1 MIDIKKY
8 LYVKDPLDKLPKGA
22 LLINYLIIGAVLLFF
37 TIRGFNALDY
47 TLRWDSVW
55 RYRSSLFR
63 GFYVTIIMSIIS
75 LVISIILG
83 VFFGIA
89 RGSRFLPLR
98 ALSRVYIELIRGTPL
113 LVQILI
119 FFYVIANSLGINNRY
134 FAGVIIMSLFSGAYI
149 AEIIRAG
156 IDNVGAT
163 QRETAKA
170 IGLSKWKTYRYI
182 IFPQVIT
189 GVLPPLSGQL
199 ASLIKDSSLLS
210 IIAIKEFTMAS
221 KEINANSYSTIEG
234 YIPLAVGYLILTIP
248 ISLLTG
254 SLERRYK
261 YET

>member
-1 MIDIKKY
+1 MSKIKRY
-8 LYVKDPLDKLPKGA
+8 FLLKDPSDKAPKGA
-22 LLINYLIIGAVLLFF
+22 VLFNLIIVGAFFLFV
-37 TIRGFNALDY
+37 IISGLNALDY
-47 TLRWDSVW
+47 ELRWDNVY
-55 RYRSSLFR
+55 RYRESLLK
-63 GFYVTIIMSIIS
+63 GFTVTILMSIIS
-75 LVISIILG
+75 LCISIILG

-89 RGSRFLPLR
+89 RGSRLLPLR
-98 ALSRVYIELIRGTPL
+98 ALSRIYIEIIRGTPL

-119 FFYVIANSLGINNRY
+119 FYYVVANSIGIENRY
-134 FAGVIIMSLFSGAYI
+134 VAGVIIMSLFSGAYI

-156 IDNVGAT
+156 VDNVGET

-170 IGLSKWKTYRYI
+170 IGLSRAQTYRFI

-210 IIAIKEFTMAS
+210 IIAIKEFTMAAR
-221 KEINANSYSTIEG
+221 EINANTFSTIES
-234 YIPLAVGYLILTIP
+234 YIPLAIGYLMLTIP
-248 ISLLTG
+248 ISILTS